1 MSEKYYNAT
10 QAAKKWYVSED
21 DVAQACS
28 EGDVNGAFKD
38 ENGSWQIP
46 KSTESP
52 FPDYEPPKSEK
63 KQENIIIAVIS
74 GILIVALFITVGFNN
89 IKLWLFSPFIWNDPD
104 YIHISLIEKEESD
117 TQMELTFQITNES
130 LERIDGYRF
139 YITNGVNT
147 YRLWGVSVSL
157 APFTTIEDKA
167 SFAKEGTAG
176 KFFNSL
182 KGRDIQ
188 DLKLGYHVK
197 SLSVDGEEIFKANG
211 WLKPVL
217 LLVFSLIS
225 AFLGFC
231 YIIKIKWLRMVFKL
245 LGVPSL
251 VILGTVLMFFAFG
264 GGSSSE
270 RAADNAEN
278 EAKRRAS
285 SEYKRLS
292 TLKASALA
300 HGDTENAARVQ
311 GQMDKAMADMIGGR
325 SSQAKNNYKR
335 LSTLKAGALA
345 HGDTENAAR
354 VQGQMDK
361 AMADMIRENN
371 KK

>member
-1 MSEKYYNAT
+1 MSEKYYSAS

-28 EGDVNGAFKD
+28 EGIIDGAFKD
-38 ENGSWQIP
+38 KNGSWQIP
-46 KSTESP
+46 KSAESP
-52 FPDYEPPKSEK
+52 FPNYMLSKSEK

-74 GILIVALFITVGFNN
+74 GILIVTLFATVGFNN

-130 LERIDGYRF
+130 LEHIGGYEF
-139 YITNGVNT
+139 YITSGVNT
-147 YRLWGVSVSL
+147 YKLSTATASL

-167 SFAKEGTAG
+167 SFAKEGAAG

-217 LLVFSLIS
+217 LLAFSLIS

-251 VILGTVLMFFAFG
+251 IILGIILAFIAFG
-264 GGSSSE
+264 GGSGSE
-270 RAADNAEN
+270 SAANNSEN

-285 SEYKRLS
+285 AEYKRLS
-292 TLKASALA
+292 TLKAGALA

-311 GQMDKAMADMIGGR
+311 GQMDKAMADMIGG
-325 SSQAKNNYKR
+325 SSSRAKNEYKR